1 MVYSPTKTWIEKE
14 IVYKMHCR
22 FKQKNCIECYEKVHS
37 FLVFHSGLGIT
48 RKKIR
53 QATCLHSNAMDSFS
67 PNSIPFESLG
77 VLGLNVSVPLF
88 RTCCVLGTIN
98 PVDTGQK
105 LKVDKTFRRRPG
117 RLLNDLCTF
126 NVRPVLTEEFIR

>member
-1 MVYSPTKTWIEKE
+1 M
-14 IVYKMHCR
+14 
-22 FKQKNCIECYEKVHS
+22 
-37 FLVFHSGLGIT
+37 
-48 RKKIR
+48 R
-53 QATCLHSNAMDSFS
+53 QSTCLHSNAMDSFS

-88 RTCCVLGTIN
+88 RTCCVLGTID

-126 NVRPVLTEEFIR
+126 NVRPVLTGEFIR

>member
-1 MVYSPTKTWIEKE
+1 M
-14 IVYKMHCR
+14 
-22 FKQKNCIECYEKVHS
+22 
-37 FLVFHSGLGIT
+37 VFHLGLGIT
-48 RKKIR
+48 RKKMR
-53 QATCLHSNAMDSFS
+53 QSTCLHSNAMDSFS

-88 RTCCVLGTIN
+88 RTCCVLGTID

-126 NVRPVLTEEFIR
+126 NVRPVLTGEFIR